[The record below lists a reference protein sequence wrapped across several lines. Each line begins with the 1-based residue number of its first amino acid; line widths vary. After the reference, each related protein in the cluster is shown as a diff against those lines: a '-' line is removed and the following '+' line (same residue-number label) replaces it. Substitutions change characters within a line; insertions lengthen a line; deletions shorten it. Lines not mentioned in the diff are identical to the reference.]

1 MLIKN
6 VDNNTPIIRLSN
18 KTKIANRMTKLRERE
33 RERVKLSCS
42 TSLCKKTL
50 THAFNFSQI
59 N

>member
-33 RERVKLSCS
+33 RESQVKLFYEPMQKNVD
-42 TSLCKKTL
+42 TFRQ
-50 THAFNFSQI
+50 A
-59 N
+59 

>member
-33 RERVKLSCS
+33 RERR
-42 TSLCKKTL
+42 
-50 THAFNFSQI
+50 
-59 N
+59 